1 MPRSIR
7 EWIIVLWPAFMA
19 ACVLE
24 TLVFSGFD
32 PHDIH
37 FFGLSVDA
45 DRDTVYSIAFFAFW
59 AVTTLAGLLTW
70 MLAQPVAMPPID
82 TRTDTTER
90 ASTDPLDT
98 APPPRA

>member
-37 FFGLSVDA
+37 FFGLDFET

-59 AVTTLAGLLTW
+59 AVTTLTGVLTW
-70 MLAQPVAMPPID
+70 MLAQPATPLPPSPD
-82 TRTDTTER
+82 AAPGAPPSD
-90 ASTDPLDT
+90 AAGPLT
-98 APPPRA
+98 PPRA